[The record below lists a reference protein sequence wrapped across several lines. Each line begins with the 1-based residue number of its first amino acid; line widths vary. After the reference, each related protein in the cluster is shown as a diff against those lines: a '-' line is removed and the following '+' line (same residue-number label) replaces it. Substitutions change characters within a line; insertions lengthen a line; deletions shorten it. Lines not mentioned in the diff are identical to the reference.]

1 MGEGVKVNWSFH
13 WITYPMLF
21 VYFLPI
27 LVIWVAAWHSGMFV
41 NDSALLYYARAITGP
56 FYDSFRASLGTIV
69 LPFVTAYAVK
79 DRLTN
84 HRVPG
89 ETLFLFC
96 ILLAIFLGVTLL
108 YGVIDLHRQTL
119 LRATQTIDGRDV
131 SVYVIFRDTAMTYAK
146 ETVGYIALVLGIAL
160 RPAGGGGAKVA
171 A

>member
-1 MGEGVKVNWSFH
+1 MVERAKIHWSFH

-27 LVIWVAAWHSGMFV
+27 LVIWIAAWHSGLFV

-56 FYDSFRASLGTIV
+56 FYDGFRASLGTIV

-79 DRLTN
+79 DRLAN

-89 ETLFLFC
+89 ETLFLFI

-108 YGVIDLHRQTL
+108 YGVIDHHRSTL
-119 LRATQTIDGRDV
+119 LRATETIDGHTV
-131 SVYVIFRDTAMTYAK
+131 NVYEIFRDTAMTYAR

-160 RPAGGGGAKVA
+160 RPAGSGAAKA
-171 A
+171 PA